1 MYSFNAGHVR
11 QEIWRI
17 YQNLV
22 MKSLISCCTVENR
35 VMNFMPLFA
44 CRFVCAGIFLLS
56 FPKQFSVAGAS
67 EKFRD
72 TSTQPKEFYRLHLV
86 ELFLHGL

>member
-1 MYSFNAGHVR
+1 MYSFYAGYAR
-11 QEIWRI
+11 QGIWRI

-35 VMNFMPLFA
+35 VMNFMNLSA
-44 CRFVCAGIFLLS
+44 IRFVCAGIFLLS
-56 FPKQFSVAGAS
+56 FSNSFLLSGAS
-67 EKFRD
+67 EKSRD
-72 TSTQPKEFYRLHLV
+72 TSTQPKEFYCIHLV